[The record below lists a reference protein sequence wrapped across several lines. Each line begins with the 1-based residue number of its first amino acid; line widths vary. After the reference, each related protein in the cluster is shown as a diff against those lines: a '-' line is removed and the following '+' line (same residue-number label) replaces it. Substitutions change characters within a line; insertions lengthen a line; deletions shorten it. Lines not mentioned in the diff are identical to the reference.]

1 MSLPTTGPI
10 SLGQV
15 NTELKRPATQ
25 TISLNDG
32 QVRQLAGRPSG
43 AISMSD
49 LRGKSF
55 TKSVNV
61 VVFDKEISS
70 LTTININYNVYSCIL
85 RVHNE
90 NVSGAS
96 KVIVQVKDGSKIELS
111 SGETGNVALLQ
122 GYGHKVTFYLPKEGM
137 VHVTATLIGEVYV

>member
-1 MSLPTTGPI
+1 MALPTGTI
-10 SLGQV
+10 SMSDV
-15 NTELKRPATQ
+15 NAELKRPATQ

-61 VVFDKEISS
+61 VVFDKDLGS
-70 LTTININYNVYSCIL
+70 LETIKIKYNVYSCIL
-85 RVHNE
+85 RVKNK
-90 NVSGAS
+90 NISGSS
-96 KVIVQVKDGSKIELS
+96 KVIVQVKGGSRIDVN
-111 SGETGNVALLQ
+111 SGKTGDVALLQ
-122 GYGHKVTFYLPKEGM
+122 GYDREVIFYLSGEGGAR
-137 VHVTATLIGEVYV
+137 VTATLIGEVYP

>member
-55 TKSVNV
+55 TAPVNV
-61 VVFDKEISS
+61 VVFDQEISDP
-70 LTTININYNVYSCIL
+70 TTIKINYNVYSCIL

-90 NVSGAS
+90 NVSGGRNVS
-96 KVIVQVKDGSKIELS
+96 VQVKDGSRIELRS
-111 SGETGNVALLQ
+111 NKTGDVTLLQ
-122 GYGHKVTFYLPKEGM
+122 GYSHKVIFYLSGEGRAR
-137 VHVTATLIGEVYV
+137 VTATLIGEVYQ

>member
-1 MSLPTTGPI
+1 MALPTGTI
-10 SLGQV
+10 SMSDV
-15 NTELKRPATQ
+15 NAELKRPATQ

-32 QVRQLAGRPSG
+32 QVRQLAGRPNG
-43 AISMSD
+43 TISMSD
-49 LRGKSF
+49 LREKSF
-55 TKSVNV
+55 TVPVNV
-61 VVFDKEISS
+61 VIFDNELVD

-90 NVSGAS
+90 NVSGAR

-122 GYGHKVTFYLPKEGM
+122 GYGHEVTFYLPKEGIA
-137 VHVTATLIGEVYV
+137 HVTATLIGEVYV